1 MKTNEYYVSILSN
14 KSGNLYVGI
23 TNDLQRRM
31 YEHKNKMI
39 TGFTSKYNIN
49 RLIFFQSFSN
59 PDDAI
64 IAEKRIKGW
73 KRERKI
79 ELIKTLNPKMIDL
92 SDDWLESKNSNVL

>member
-1 MKTNEYYVSILSN
+1 
-14 KSGNLYVGI
+14 
-23 TNDLQRRM
+23 
-31 YEHKNKMI
+31 MI